1 MRPGDLGFGYP
12 RPEGQGTF
20 YPRSQGLNP
29 GLVPGRRIDYMF
41 SYGWNYGR
49 PGGWT
54 GGVSA
59 EDAGPSDHALLT
71 AETLDRD
78 A

>member
-1 MRPGDLGFGYP
+1 
-12 RPEGQGTF
+12 
-20 YPRSQGLNP
+20 
-29 GLVPGRRIDYMF
+29 MF

>member
-1 MRPGDLGFGYP
+1 
-12 RPEGQGTF
+12 
-20 YPRSQGLNP
+20 
-29 GLVPGRRIDYMF
+29 MF

-54 GGVSA
+54 GNVSV

-71 AETLDRD
+71 ARTLDQD

>member
-1 MRPGDLGFGYP
+1 MPIAQSTTVTTSVAGAQSWTGAGRTYRPH
-12 RPEGQGTF
+12 
-20 YPRSQGLNP
+20 
-29 GLVPGRRIDYMF
+29 V